1 MKIVR
6 RRRGRR
12 CHRRRRSRASNP
24 LLSRHVSR
32 PHRAHTLKP
41 NTKPICCC
49 SFVLKRKIRFFGFF
63 ERDIFRV
70 FLKWCKTYFIT
81 NTRGSAL
88 FLKYPVVVARVPSE
102 DVPKKKMCVFM
113 VRVTLLCLLL
123 LVMTPEN
130 VTTRYQ
136 HVCDEGNA
144 RKQLALSFSLFL
156 SLFLY
161 IRLRLSLKK
170 RTRMATTFFSSK
182 LRWYQQLV
190 FNLVQRVF

>member
-1 MKIVR
+1 MKKIV

-32 PHRAHTLKP
+32 PHRAYALKS
-41 NTKPICCC
+41 NTNLL
-49 SFVLKRKIRFFGFF
+49 FVLKPLSRKKFVSFFQ
-63 ERDIFRV
+63 RDM
-70 FLKWCKTYFIT
+70 L
-81 NTRGSAL
+81 GLL
-88 FLKYPVVVARVPSE
+88 FAVA
-102 DVPKKKMCVFM
+102 
-113 VRVTLLCLLL
+113 
-123 LVMTPEN
+123 
-130 VTTRYQ
+130 
-136 HVCDEGNA
+136 GNA
-144 RKQLALSFSLFL
+144 TRKCKYTISTHLRRRKREETTVALSFSLFL

>member
-32 PHRAHTLKP
+32 PHLKYAHFE
-41 NTKPICCC
+41 IQHQSVVR
-49 SFVLKRKIRFFGFF
+49 SFVLKRKRSRKKFVFRFLQ
-63 ERDIFRV
+63 RDIFRV
-70 FLKWCKTYFIT
+70 FLNVLVAGNDTRKWKYTIST
-81 NTRGSAL
+81 HLRRRKREETTRAL
-88 FLKYPVVVARVPSE
+88 FLS
-102 DVPKKKMCVFM
+102 
-113 VRVTLLCLLL
+113 
-123 LVMTPEN
+123 
-130 VTTRYQ
+130 
-136 HVCDEGNA
+136 
-144 RKQLALSFSLFL
+144 LSL

-161 IRLRLSLKK
+161 IRLRLSLTK